1 MNQKEQDPQNDNKEP
16 KLNQKRLLS
25 VGYKLGFML
34 HDNFSVHVLL
44 TLIVNLLSSAAVIG
58 IFSAFAPVVKVDNS
72 WTFLIAMIFY
82 SLMELMIKILVIR
95 FFWKMIIQ
103 SFGLPFYIIN
113 ILLFFLTTILVPE
126 FSFLTDPQNIFIF
139 TLAFMI
145 LRLLLSTYI
154 RKSRLFQKGV

>member
-1 MNQKEQDPQNDNKEP
+1 MNQNEQDPNNNKEP
-16 KLNQKRLLS
+16 KINEKRLVS

-34 HDNFSVHVLL
+34 HDNFSIHVVY
-44 TLIVNLLSSAAVIG
+44 TLIINLLSSAAVIG
-58 IFSAFAPVVKVDNS
+58 IFSAFSPVVKVDNI

-95 FFWKMIIQ
+95 FFFKMIIQ

-113 ILLFFLTTILVPE
+113 LVLFFLTTLLVPE

-139 TLAFMI
+139 TLGLMV
-145 LRLLLSTYI
+145 LRLLLSTYT